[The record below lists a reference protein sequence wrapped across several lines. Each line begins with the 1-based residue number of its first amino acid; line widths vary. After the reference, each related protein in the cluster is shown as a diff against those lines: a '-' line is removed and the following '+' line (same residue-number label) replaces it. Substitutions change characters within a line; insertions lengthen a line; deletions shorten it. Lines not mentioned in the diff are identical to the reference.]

1 MATLDLRTII
11 KRTEEIATEVARV
24 EAKAVD
30 REARWPAASL
40 GAMQKAGLAGLV
52 VSEECGGLEQ
62 GLFGLARVCEVL
74 SQECASTSLCFG
86 MHCVASAVI
95 GAKATADQKERFLAP
110 IAQGKHLTTL
120 ALSEP
125 GTGSHFYYPQT
136 KLAEGHA
143 GTLRLSG
150 VKSFVTNG
158 GFADSYVVS
167 TASADPLS
175 PPGEFSCVVVPERTQ
190 GVVWGPLWDGMGMRG
205 NSSRTVELRD
215 VEIPRNNL
223 LGREGDQIWYVF
235 NVVAPYFLIAMAGT
249 YLGIANS
256 AFGEARAH
264 LSSRRYAHS
273 SSSLSEVSV
282 LQHRLGK
289 LWSAIE
295 RTRQLVYYAAMQ
307 ADQGG
312 ADALPAICSA
322 KAEAADCV
330 VSVVNEALT
339 LTGGIA
345 YNSQSVLER
354 HLRDARASHV
364 MAPTTD
370 ILRVWTGRSLLDLPL
385 LVE

>member
-1 MATLDLRTII
+1 MSTLDLRAII
-11 KRTEEIATEVARV
+11 KQTEEIATRVAGV
-24 EAKAVD
+24 EARAVD
-30 REARWPAASL
+30 REARWPATSL
-40 GAMQKAGLAGLV
+40 RAIQNAGLAGLV
-52 VSEECGGLEQ
+52 VSEECGGLGQ

-74 SQECASTSLCFG
+74 SQACASTSLCFG
-86 MHCVASAVI
+86 MHCVAAAVI
-95 GAKATADQKERFLAP
+95 GAKATADQKERFLRP
-110 IAQGKHLTTL
+110 IAGGKHLTTL

-136 KLAEGHA
+136 KLAEVNGA
-143 GTLRLSG
+143 TLRLNG

-175 PPGEFSCVVVPERTQ
+175 PPGEFSCVVVPENARGIT
-190 GVVWGPLWDGMGMRG
+190 WGALWDGMGMRG
-205 NSSRTVELRD
+205 NSSRTAELRE

-223 LGREGDQIWYVF
+223 LGEEGDQIWYVF
-235 NVVAPYFLIAMAGT
+235 NVVAPYFLIAMSGT

-264 LSSRRYAHS
+264 LAGRKYDHS
-273 SSSLSEVSV
+273 SSSLAEVSV
-282 LQHRLGK
+282 LQHRLGAM
-289 LWSAIE
+289 WAVIE

-307 ADQGG
+307 GDRGAD
-312 ADALPAICSA
+312 DALPALCAA
-322 KAEAADCV
+322 KAEAAECV
-330 VSVVNEALT
+330 VNVVNEALT

-345 YNSQSVLER
+345 YRSDSALER

-370 ILRVWTGRSLLDLPL
+370 VLRVWAGRSLLDLPL